1 MLTDSLYWLGTYQIE
16 LDVLQDCSMCS
27 LILGVVRCD
36 ISGVYLIQISGDY
49 WLTAETYHSTNL
61 TISHIL
67 LWLIE
72 VLGGGEYLHQQ
83 KINKINCRA
92 HIFSKSD
99 AHDRIWSMF
108 NCFEWILMCYCK
120 IWCREWYRCYWFQNI
135 WQLCDALQLNQ
146 TLI

>member
-1 MLTDSLYWLGTYQIE
+1 MPTDSLYWLGTYQIE
-16 LDVLQDCSMCS
+16 SDGLHDCSMCS

-49 WLTAETYHSTNL
+49 WLTAETYRSTNL

-72 VLGGGEYLHQQ
+72 VLGG
-83 KINKINCRA
+83 KDICINKIKSTA
-92 HIFSKSD
+92 ELIFPANQMHTAGYDLCSIALNGFWCAIVKCGSMNGTIAIDFKISD
-99 AHDRIWSMF
+99 
-108 NCFEWILMCYCK
+108 
-120 IWCREWYRCYWFQNI
+120 

-146 TLI
+146 TLN